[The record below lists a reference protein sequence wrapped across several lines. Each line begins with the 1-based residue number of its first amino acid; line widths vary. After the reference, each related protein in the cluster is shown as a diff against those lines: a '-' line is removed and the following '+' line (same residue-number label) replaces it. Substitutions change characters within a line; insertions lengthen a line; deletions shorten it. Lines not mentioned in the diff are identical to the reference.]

1 MSEDILL
8 VLDSTNDDSNE
19 KILLKILAITA
30 LSLNLLQ
37 AKATLSIDGYMS
49 KMLFMKVKDGGTV
62 YGQV

>member
-1 MSEDILL
+1 MIAMK
-8 VLDSTNDDSNE
+8 N
-19 KILLKILAITA
+19 IIKILAITA